1 MSRFDLLTEKEM
13 ELAEFVFATITW
25 LQGSWRLHCNRI
37 GTGAYKSNEFRRAK
51 RIQFIQS
58 LKALR
63 NSIDDLI
70 REMDPLKEASD
81 PEALKV
87 RRNRSE

>member
-25 LQGSWRLHCNRI
+25 LQGAWRLHCSRI

-51 RIQFIQS
+51 RIQFVQS

-63 NSIDDLI
+63 NSIDELI
-70 REMDPLKEASD
+70 DEMDPQREACD
-81 PEALKV
+81 PEALTV
-87 RRNRSE
+87 RRSRIE